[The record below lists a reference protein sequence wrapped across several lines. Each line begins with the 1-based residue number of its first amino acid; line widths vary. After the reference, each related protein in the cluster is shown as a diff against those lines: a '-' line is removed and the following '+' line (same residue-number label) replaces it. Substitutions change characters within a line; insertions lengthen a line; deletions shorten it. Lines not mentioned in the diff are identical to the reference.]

1 MDRPHFLYSFIH
13 CWTFGS
19 LHVLAMVNNA
29 AMNKYL
35 RDSTFLIFGYM
46 PRSGIVGSYGSSM
59 FNALGNCQAVFTA
72 AASFYIFTNSAQGFH
87 FLQIVIS
94 ICY

>member
-1 MDRPHFLYSFIH
+1 M
-13 CWTFGS
+13 
-19 LHVLAMVNNA
+19 LAMVNNA

-35 RDSTFLIFGYM
+35 RDSTFIIFGYM
-46 PRSGIVGSYGSSM
+46 PRSGIVGSSGSSV
-59 FNALGNCQAVFTA
+59 FNALGIAKLFSQR
-72 AASFYIFTNSAQGFH
+72 AASFYIFTNSAQGFY